1 MKAAAKQSHAELVN
15 LFLENACADPLL
27 ANGPAAHSRR
37 SHTAHRI
44 LKHHP
49 EIARDSIHT
58 AVVCGDIQEVERI
71 LSTEPSAATEPGGPQ
86 RRRHLKERE
95 KLWTPLLHLCYGRL
109 P

>member
-1 MKAAAKQSHAELVN
+1 MEATARQSHNELVN

-27 ANGPAAHSRR
+27 ANGPAAHARR

-49 EIARDSIHT
+49 EIARENVHT

-71 LSTEPSAATEPGGPQ
+71 LSTQPGAATEPGGPL
-86 RRRHLKERE
+86 RRRRIKERE
-95 KLWTPLLHLCYGRL
+95 KLWTPLLHL
-109 P
+109 